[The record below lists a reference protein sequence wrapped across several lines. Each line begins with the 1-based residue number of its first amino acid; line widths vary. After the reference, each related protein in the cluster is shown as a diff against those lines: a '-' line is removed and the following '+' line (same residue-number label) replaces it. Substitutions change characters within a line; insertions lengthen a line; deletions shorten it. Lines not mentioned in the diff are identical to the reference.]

1 LEDKEMK
8 KVLILFALL
17 LSSVAMFA
25 QNNVISLGGTT
36 GIINSTTTEKRKTA
50 AYTYIWEVNINAPVL
65 YTYSIR
71 LQDLGGK
78 PLNNTASLVLYGALE
93 NSANAY
99 KQITAISLAV
109 KAVPAD
115 TVLIGGITSSPTT
128 YKYYKW
134 VITPSDTMWVEHILM
149 NIQPTVK

>member
-1 LEDKEMK
+1 MK
-8 KVLILFALL
+8 KILAIFVFAFFAVVL
-17 LSSVAMFA
+17 MA
-25 QNNVISLGGTT
+25 QDKVITIGGTT
-36 GIINSTTTEKRKTA
+36 GVINTTTTTKRITA
-50 AYTYIWEVNINAPVL
+50 ALSYVYEVNINAPVL

-78 PLNNTASLVLYGALE
+78 PLNNSATCILYGALE

-99 KQITAISLAV
+99 KQITALSLSV

-115 TVLIGGITSSPTT
+115 TILIGAITANPTT

-134 VITPSDTMWVEHILM
+134 VITPVDTIWVEHLLM

>member
-1 LEDKEMK
+1 MK
-8 KVLILFALL
+8 KALILFALL
-17 LSSVAMFA
+17 LASAAMFA
-25 QNNVISLGGTT
+25 QNSVISLGGTT
-36 GIINSTTTEKRKTA
+36 GLDNSAESTATKRKTA
-50 AYTYIWEVNINAPVL
+50 AYTYIWQVNINAPVL

-78 PLNNTASLVLYGALE
+78 PLNNTATLVLSGALE

-99 KQITAISLAV
+99 KTITTITLNA

-115 TVLIGGITSSPTT
+115 TILIGGITSSPTT

-134 VITPSDTMWVEHILM
+134 TVTPSDTMWVEHILM

>member
-1 LEDKEMK
+1 MK
-8 KVLILFALL
+8 KILILFALL
-17 LSSVAMFA
+17 LTSVAMMA
-25 QNNVISLGGTT
+25 QDKVISIGGTT
-36 GIINSTTTEKRKTA
+36 GVINTATADKLKTA
-50 AYTYIWEVNINAPVL
+50 AYSYVYQVDINAPVY

-78 PLNNTASLVLYGALE
+78 PRNNYASIVLYGALE

-99 KQITAISLAV
+99 KQITAISLS
-109 KAVPAD
+109 KFSCPAD
-115 TVLIGGITSSPTT
+115 TVIIGGITSSPTT

-134 VITPSDTMWVEHILM
+134 VVTPNDTIWIEHLLM

>member
-1 LEDKEMK
+1 MK
-8 KVLILFALL
+8 KILIVFALL
-17 LSSVAMFA
+17 LASVSMFA
-25 QNNVISLGGTT
+25 QDKVITIGGTT
-36 GIINSTTTEKRKTA
+36 GVINSTTTTKRKVA
-50 AYTYIWEVNINAPVL
+50 DFSYIWQVDINAPVL

-78 PLNNTASLVLYGALE
+78 PLNNTATCVLYGALE

-99 KQITAISLAV
+99 KVITTVTLNA

-115 TVLIGGITSSPTT
+115 TILVGGITSSPTS

-134 VITPSDTMWVEHILM
+134 VVTPRDTIWVEHMLM

>member
-1 LEDKEMK
+1 MK
-8 KVLILFALL
+8 KILILSALL
-17 LSSVAMFA
+17 IASVAAMA
-25 QNNVISLGGTT
+25 QNSVISIGGTT
-36 GIINSTTTEKRKTA
+36 GVINSTTTEKRKTA
-50 AYTYIWEVNINAPVL
+50 AYTYIWQVDINAPVL

-78 PLNNTASLVLYGALE
+78 PLNNTATLVLSGALE

-99 KQITAISLAV
+99 KTITTIALSSH
-109 KAVPAD
+109 AVPAD
-115 TVLIGGITSSPTT
+115 TILIGSITSSPTT

-134 VITPSDTMWVEHILM
+134 TVTPSDTMWVEHILM